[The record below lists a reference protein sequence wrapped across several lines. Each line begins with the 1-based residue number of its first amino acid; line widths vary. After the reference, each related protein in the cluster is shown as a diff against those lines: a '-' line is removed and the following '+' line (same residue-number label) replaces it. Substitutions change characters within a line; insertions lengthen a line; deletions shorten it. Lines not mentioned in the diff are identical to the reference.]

1 MDINEFDREWMLLS
15 VKICHEIYKNP
26 RVQAIKANLGKNG
39 FLTLEEKSEFINIS
53 DKIKYEIIYQT
64 YGEEG
69 SEGYKKFSQSWKE
82 WFQTKGVSS
91 QKERGQR
98 NSVDHILFGST
109 PDPVEFL
116 VNFEKECFNDDGTPC
131 LLPRAI

>member
-1 MDINEFDREWMLLS
+1 MKINDFECEWYELG
-15 VKICHEIYKNP
+15 VVICHKIFENP
-26 RVQAIKANLGKNG
+26 KVRQLKENLSKKG

-53 DKIKYEIIYQT
+53 DTTKYELIYQK

-69 SEGYKKFSQSWKE
+69 TEGYKKFSEYWEK

-116 VNFEKECFNDDGTPC
+116 NNFEKECLDEHSNFC
-131 LLPRAI
+131 KLSKV